1 MKEIDNKNIKKKFRK
16 RQNMRFISTAIA
28 AIITPFI
35 YITRSRYIPKGSSGP
50 LIELPAYISVTV
62 AIIAALMLTISLLT
76 WRCPVCNKFLGRS
89 TIITKCNKCG
99 TKFI

>member
-1 MKEIDNKNIKKKFRK
+1 MNDIDNERIKRKFRK
-16 RQNMRFISTAIA
+16 RQNMRFISTAVA
-28 AIITPFI
+28 AITAPFV
-35 YITRSRYIPKGSSGP
+35 YITRSRYIPEGSSGP

-62 AIIAALMLTISLLT
+62 AVIAALMLTISLIT

-89 TIITKCNKCG
+89 TIVTKCNKCG